1 METELHIT
9 RWLLPSLEVS
19 LASLSIVVDMLF
31 PVKSRFLRAGIRFVM
46 LPCILIENI
55 QKWILPPLEV
65 SLASLS
71 IVVNMLFPVKPRFL
85 RAELR

>member
-1 METELHIT
+1 MVSI
-9 RWLLPSLEVS
+9 LLLEVS

-55 QKWILPPLEV
+55 QKWLLPSLEV
-65 SLASLS
+65 SLAFLS
-71 IVVNMLFPVKPRFL
+71 IDVDMLFPVNPRFF
-85 RAELR
+85 RVELR